1 MLAIADRQR
10 PQFPTIY
17 SVYESVEEF
26 WDACPPDDDTASTPD
41 DLFNPLDAC
50 VIHLLLEK
58 LSSVPVYVDLA
69 LAATG
74 AASTVF
80 GLVHPRVE
88 LVVVEN
94 ADECAA
100 LQRVQKYAA
109 KYGARLAFLKT
120 LPASDLVSREALV
133 PGTVILADAR
143 SQDPEELADQISSW
157 LETQPNLV
165 ILLLEL
171 GRLGGCPALAAVWRT
186 CSSKLSHRIWLAREL
201 SPVLSKS
208 SLGIIAR
215 KENQEVADALVRI
228 EQLYTSNYHFLD
240 LLRTQN
246 QVLLEASGV
255 DAELMEL
262 PHVRCHFTAEMEECR
277 RLTEEAQEMRTQ
289 LAEANRR
296 LAEAASDRAARK
308 QQLEALESSNQAAR
322 HRLEALE
329 SSNQAARQQ
338 LEALESSNQGA
349 RQQLE
354 ALESSIAFKTALRVR
369 RSAQDLLRNKAPASG
384 AIGG

>member
-1 MLAIADRQR
+1 MA
-10 PQFPTIY
+10 P
-17 SVYESVEEF
+17 
-26 WDACPPDDDTASTPD
+26 
-41 DLFNPLDAC
+41 
-50 VIHLLLEK
+50 
-58 LSSVPVYVDLA
+58 
-69 LAATG
+69 
-74 AASTVF
+74 
-80 GLVHPRVE
+80 
-88 LVVVEN
+88 
-94 ADECAA
+94 
-100 LQRVQKYAA
+100 
-109 KYGARLAFLKT
+109 
-120 LPASDLVSREALV
+120 
-133 PGTVILADAR
+133 
-143 SQDPEELADQISSW
+143 
-157 LETQPNLV
+157 
-165 ILLLEL
+165 
-171 GRLGGCPALAAVWRT
+171 

-369 RSAQDLLRNKAPASG
+369 RWRRKTCSGTKRPLPVLSAANPRSKGLACRRNFRPPERRSAQVLVTQPLIDVAPRPCG
-384 AIGG
+384 C